1 MKKLIYV
8 FPVVFL
14 LFYTGCSND
23 NSTGPAPNK
32 NGELKLTMVD
42 SPANYDAV
50 NIVVTRVEVHMAND
64 TSGWVV
70 VNPVPHTYDLLQL
83 VNGASVVLG
92 DTSLVPGHYTQI
104 RLIIGDSSNVVVNGV
119 PFPLIIPSGFQTG
132 IKLNHEFDITAGNL
146 YELLLDFNA
155 DRSIHLN
162 GTGQYILDPVIR
174 VEPVVTSGSISGQVL
189 PVEADAEIST
199 PVGTDTVSTVPN
211 SEGFFSLMTL
221 PAGTYNVNIIP
232 NNLAYKDTTISNVQ
246 VTAGH
251 DTNIGVIT
259 LIQQ

>member
-8 FPVVFL
+8 FPVVLL

-32 NGELKLTMVD
+32 NGEFKLTMVD

-92 DTSLVPGHYTQI
+92 DTSLAPGHYTQI

-189 PVEADAEIST
+189 PGEADAEIST
-199 PVGTDTVSTVPN
+199 LVGTDTVSTVPN